1 MSKTSPDSRQLPA
14 AGEAIRQRLPRCC
27 PSHRDWVTLRDHLVR
42 QFPTVSD
49 QQVDDE
55 IDRARAAVEMFDLTG
70 FERVPTAELIV
81 RHNLMLLTGQV
92 TDSVRLDPETH
103 VRRQDFA

>member
-1 MSKTSPDSRQLPA
+1 MSTTSPDSRQPPA

-49 QQVDDE
+49 HHIDDE
-55 IDRARAAVEMFDLTG
+55 IDRARAAVEMFDLT
-70 FERVPTAELIV
+70 ESEQVPTAELIV
-81 RHNLMLLTGQV
+81 RHNLMSLTA
-92 TDSVRLDPETH
+92 L
-103 VRRQDFA
+103 